1 MTLPVDHDELAA
13 CVSCGLCL
21 PYCPTFR
28 VTGEEALSP
37 RGRIAAMR
45 IVDGGAEMDKAF
57 EHIAQTCIQCRACET
72 ACPSSVPFGRLMEGT
87 RLALAPRSV
96 PAWHR
101 AAYRA
106 LAHPRLLNA
115 LTSLGAL
122 AQRAHLVPPALSRR
136 LALPRLPLREAPLR
150 PTGDDVWLFTGCVM
164 NAWQRPVHRS
174 SIEVLRSMG
183 VGVAL
188 PGPGAACCGALHVHA
203 GLRDD
208 AVRLARRCVAA
219 LPGPAPILVDSA
231 GCGAALKDFGH
242 LLGGEGEEFS
252 SRVFDIQEWIAGRAE
267 HLPALATDQELRIA
281 IQDPCH
287 LRHVQRAEG
296 PVRTVLQRYGEIV
309 ELGDEG
315 RCCGAGGAYS
325 ALHPDLAG
333 AVRTQKVAVIAV
345 AAADVVA
352 SANPGCAMWLSAAG
366 VPVRHPMEIVAE
378 RAGLVPATS

>member
-1 MTLPVDHDELAA
+1 VTLPVDHDELAA

-45 IVDGGAEMDKAF
+45 IVDGGAPMDEAF
-57 EHIAQTCIQCRACET
+57 EHIVQTCIQCRACET

-87 RLALAPRSV
+87 RQALAPRSV
-96 PAWHR
+96 PVWQR
-101 AAYRA
+101 AAYQV

-115 LTSLGAL
+115 LTSLGAV
-122 AQRAHLVPPALSRR
+122 AQRARLVPPALSRR
-136 LALPRLPLREAPLR
+136 LALPRLPFREPALSAS
-150 PTGDDVWLFTGCVM
+150 GDDVWLFTGCIM

-174 SIEVLRSMG
+174 SIEVLRSLG

-203 GLRDD
+203 GLHDD

-252 SRVFDIQEWIAGRAE
+252 ARVFDIQEWIAGRVE
-267 HLPALATDQELRIA
+267 HLPGPATDHALRIA
-281 IQDPCH
+281 VQDPCH
-287 LRHVQRAEG
+287 LRHVQRAEA
-296 PVRTVLQRYGEIV
+296 PVRTVLQPYGEIV
-309 ELGDEG
+309 ELGDDG

-325 ALHPDLAG
+325 ALHPDLAE
-333 AVRTQKVAVIAV
+333 AVRTQKVAVIA
-345 AAADVVA
+345 AAGADVVA
-352 SANPGCAMWLSAAG
+352 SANPGCALWLSAAG

-378 RAGLVPATS
+378 RAGLVPAAS